1 MNFELSA
8 APILNYSILN
18 SQLIIHNA
26 RSAQF
31 KIQNSQFKIAI
42 GNNSKLKIQNS
53 KLMKIR
59 TGLGYDVHKLVEG
72 RELWLGGIRLDY
84 ELGLLGHSDADVLI
98 HAICDALLG
107 AANMR
112 DIGYHFPDTSAD
124 TLNVDSKILL
134 RKTIELIATKGYRLG
149 NVDATV
155 CAERPKINPHVP
167 AMKVCLAQVMGT
179 DEDNISIKAT
189 TTERLGFT
197 GREEGISAYATV
209 LIEKE

>member
-1 MNFELSA
+1 MN
-8 APILNYSILN
+8 
-18 SQLIIHNA
+18 
-26 RSAQF
+26 
-31 KIQNSQFKIAI
+31 
-42 GNNSKLKIQNS
+42 
-53 KLMKIR
+53 IR
-59 TGLGYDVHKLVEG
+59 VGFGYDVHRLVEG
-72 RELWLGGIRLDY
+72 RDLWLGGIKIY
-84 ELGLLGHSDADVLI
+84 HTLGLLGHSDADVLI

-167 AMKVCLAQVMGT
+167 VMKACLAQVMGT